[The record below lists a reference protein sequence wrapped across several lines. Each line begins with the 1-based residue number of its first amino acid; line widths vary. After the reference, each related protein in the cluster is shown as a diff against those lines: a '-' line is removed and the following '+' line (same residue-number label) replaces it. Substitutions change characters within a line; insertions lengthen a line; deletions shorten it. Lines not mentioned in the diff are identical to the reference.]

1 MEYIINQRRI
11 AADRDNI
18 YFLQTWAPSYKEL
31 ISIATY
37 SGADS
42 RGGGGRRAR
51 PPPPEKK
58 RKERKEK
65 ERKERKGKERK
76 GKERKRE
83 ERRAKT
89 RVRSEPRALT
99 YPYIGQ
105 APAVQ
110 LDMRRA
116 LGCFQVKTSP
126 NSCFRPIYYDRNKMP
141 MISLH

>member
-1 MEYIINQRRI
+1 MGEYSQARI
-11 AADRDNI
+11 HG
-18 YFLQTWAPSYKEL
+18 
-31 ISIATY
+31 
-37 SGADS
+37 GA
-42 RGGGGRRAR
+42 RRAR
-51 PPPPEKK
+51 APPPPPKK
-58 RKERKEK
+58 KKGKERKE
-65 ERKERKGKERK
+65 KERK

-89 RVRSEPRALT
+89 RVRSGPRALT

-110 LDMRRA
+110 LDMRQA